1 LLENRPSETSG
12 QTLWQE
18 RAARLFV
25 SLAVGALVYFFSGTI
40 LRLLLPFVLAAC
52 LAALLRPLAAR
63 MARKSRISP
72 KVVSVLLLIGF
83 LLLIGS
89 LVFSGCQRLIWE
101 LQRLIDQIGTDGEGW
116 SRRISEIMEVLTGLS
131 EHIPFLS
138 HIRESNHAMTEFWQ
152 QVDARLAEI
161 LSDALTRLSSRIPE
175 LIASVIRAIPSTA
188 IFFLTFL
195 LAAFYLCADLS
206 GIKDSLF
213 RLFPARWQE
222 RVGQGAH
229 RLRELGG
236 NYLRA
241 YFLLFLMTFVELLL
255 GFTFLRLPYIVL
267 PALLIA
273 LVDILP
279 VLGVGTVLVPWALV
293 ELLRGNGGR
302 GGGLLALCAVVLLI
316 RQLTEPRIVGKSI
329 GLHPLATLFSAYA
342 GLQVF
347 GLAGMLLGPAVAL
360 LIKGWVV
367 PRREGSI

>member
-1 LLENRPSETSG
+1 M
-12 QTLWQE
+12 
-18 RAARLFV
+18 
-25 SLAVGALVYFFSGTI
+25 
-40 LRLLLPFVLAAC
+40 
-52 LAALLRPLAAR
+52 RPLASR
-63 MARKSRISP
+63 LSRKSHISS
-72 KVVSVLLLIGF
+72 KMVSVLLLILF
-83 LLLIGS
+83 LVLIGT
-89 LVFSGCQRLIWE
+89 LIFSGCRRLLWE
-101 LQRLIDQIGTDGEGW
+101 LQRLIDQVGTDGEGW
-116 SRRISEIMEVLTGLS
+116 SRRISEVMEILTGLS

-138 HIRESNHAMTEFWQ
+138 NIRDKNHAMTEFWK
-152 QVDARLAEI
+152 QVDTRLADI
-161 LSDALTRLSSRIPE
+161 LSDTLTRLSSRIPE
-175 LIASVIRAIPSTA
+175 LIASIIRAIPSTA
-188 IFFLTFL
+188 IFLLTFL
-195 LAAFYLCADLS
+195 LSAFYLCADLS
-206 GIKDSLF
+206 GIKNSLL
-213 RLFPARWQE
+213 RLFPMRWQE
-222 RVGQGAH
+222 RVEQGTH

-279 VLGVGTVLVPWALV
+279 VLGVGTVLVPWGLI
-293 ELLRGNGGR
+293 ELLKGNGGR

-316 RQLTEPRIVGKSI
+316 RQLLEPRIVGKSI

>member
-1 LLENRPSETSG
+1 MLENRPSDSP
-12 QTLWQE
+12 WQE
-18 RAARLFV
+18 RAARLFAI
-25 SLAVGALVYFFSGTI
+25 LALGAIAYFFTGTL
-40 LRLLLPFVLAAC
+40 LRLLLPFLLAAA

-63 MARKSRISP
+63 LSHKSRISP
-72 KVVSVLLLIGF
+72 KIASVLLLLLF
-83 LLLIGS
+83 LLLTGS
-89 LVFSGCQRLIWE
+89 LIFWGCQRLILE
-101 LQRLIDQIGTDGEGW
+101 LQKLVDQIGTDGEHW
-116 SRRISEIMEVLTGLS
+116 SRRISEIMDVVTGLT
-131 EHIPFLS
+131 EHIPFLARLRGKD
-138 HIRESNHAMTEFWQ
+138 HTLAEFWKQ
-152 QVDARLAEI
+152 MDARLAEI
-161 LSDALTRLSSRIPE
+161 LSDMLSRMSARIPD

-195 LAAFYLCADLS
+195 LSAFYLCADLP
-206 GIKDSLF
+206 GITSSL
-213 RLFPARWQE
+213 LHLLPSRWQE
-222 RVGQGAH
+222 RARMGAG
-229 RLRELGG
+229 RLRELGA

-255 GFTFLRLPYIVL
+255 GFSFLRLPYIVL

-279 VLGVGTVLVPWALV
+279 VFGVGMVLVPWGLI

-302 GGGLLALCAVVLLI
+302 GGALLALCAIVLLI

-360 LIKGWVV
+360 LVKGYLK
-367 PRREGSI
+367 PGEAKI